1 MPVAERRNYTN
12 VVNAF
17 VRIVREEGVTTLWR
31 GSVTTM
37 VRAMFLNL
45 GMLAPYDEAKERL
58 NRWRG
63 ERDSN
68 KF

>member
-1 MPVAERRNYTN
+1 

-17 VRIVREEGVTTLWR
+17 TRIANEEGVATLWR

-37 VRAMFLNL
+37 VRAIFLNL

-58 NRWRG
+58 NNWRG
-63 ERDSN
+63 D
-68 KF
+68 